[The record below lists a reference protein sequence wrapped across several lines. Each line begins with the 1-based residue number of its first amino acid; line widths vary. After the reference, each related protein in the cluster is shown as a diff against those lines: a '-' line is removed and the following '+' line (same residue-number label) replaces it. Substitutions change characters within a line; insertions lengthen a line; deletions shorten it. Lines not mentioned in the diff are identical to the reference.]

1 MMTRIPTNNARRR
14 IPVHWIASPMRLI
27 PVKKSPVPSLI
38 IDQSL
43 QGAER
48 PTLQPFRGVAAH
60 QSRPTHSLCDIGAP
74 VNGSEPAGVAH
85 ATA

>member
-1 MMTRIPTNNARRR
+1 MTWIPTNNARH
-14 IPVHWIASPMRLI
+14 IPVHWFTSPMRLI
-27 PVKKSPVPSLI
+27 PVKKSPVPSLV

-60 QSRPTHSLCDIGAP
+60 QWRSTHSLCEIDAP
-74 VNGSEPAGVAH
+74 VNGSEPGGVAH